1 MFGFGPFGSAPFGAM
16 PQELIPDILELVEE
30 SNNPL
35 QDVREILLA
44 LKGVSE
50 TLDYQSLK
58 KNSEYSK
65 LKKWI
70 PDTPEKLA
78 AYASLIFLVLQL
90 LSTAPSKSIQINN
103 NFINQYQI
111 IFDNKT
117 YFDHVEHDK

>member
-90 LSTAPSKSIQINN
+90 LSTAPSKPIQINN

-111 IFDNKT
+111 IFDSKT
-117 YFDHVEHDK
+117 YFNHVEHDK

>member
-50 TLDYQSLK
+50 
-58 KNSEYSK
+58 
-65 LKKWI
+65 
-70 PDTPEKLA
+70 
-78 AYASLIFLVLQL
+78 
-90 LSTAPSKSIQINN
+90 IQ
-103 NFINQYQI
+103 
-111 IFDNKT
+111 K
-117 YFDHVEHDK
+117 

>member
-35 QDVREILLA
+35 QDVCEILLA

-70 PDTPEKLA
+70 PDTSEKLA

-90 LSTAPSKSIQINN
+90 LSAAPSKPIQINN

>member
-35 QDVREILLA
+35 QDVCEILLA

-70 PDTPEKLA
+70 PDTSEKLA

-90 LSTAPSKSIQINN
+90 LSAAPSKPIQINN

-111 IFDNKT
+111 IFDSKT
-117 YFDHVEHDK
+117 YFNHVEHDK

>member
-35 QDVREILLA
+35 QDVCEILLA

-70 PDTPEKLA
+70 PDTSEKLA

-90 LSTAPSKSIQINN
+90 LSAAPSKSIQINN
-103 NFINQYQI
+103 NFIYQYQI